1 MRNDDMKIT
10 WETLN
15 AYVDGELSPDAAA
28 AVAAAIAADK
38 AMAAR
43 VATLTRLRAVSRRL
57 AAPAKAEQRRHRP
70 GWKPVALTASLAAV
84 LVAGGLSWSLRPT
97 PGSEVNAAIAANET
111 WLAADLH
118 PDADGVMKAAAAT
131 SVAGALP
138 DLSAA
143 GLQLV
148 YLSSQP
154 FDAGEAIFA
163 GYQGPHGCHLGL
175 WKARSGSETA
185 LSALAPSKQAGL
197 SVRQWATD
205 NARYVLVG
213 HGMDAQRFDRMADLV
228 EQLIQQGHDAT
239 PEQRIALE
247 EASRIGAPC
256 QS

>member
-1 MRNDDMKIT
+1 MQNDDMKIT
-10 WETLN
+10 WEALN

-38 AMAAR
+38 ALAAR

-57 AAPAKAEQRRHRP
+57 AAPAKAERPRHRP
-70 GWKPVALTASLAAV
+70 GWKPVALAASLAAV
-84 LVAGGLSWSLRPT
+84 LVAAGLSWSLRPT
-97 PGSEVNAAIAANET
+97 PGSEVNAAVAANET

-118 PDADGVMKAAAAT
+118 PDASEVMKAAAAA

-175 WKARSGSETA
+175 WKAAPGSETVR
-185 LSALAPSKQAGL
+185 SALAAPSQAGL
-197 SVRQWATD
+197 PVHQWTAG

-228 EQLIQQGHDAT
+228 EQLILQGHGAT

-247 EASRIGAPC
+247 EAGRTGAPC

>member
-1 MRNDDMKIT
+1 MQNDDMKIT

-28 AVAAAIAADK
+28 TVAAAIAADK

-57 AAPAKAEQRRHRP
+57 VYPAKAEPQRHRP
-70 GWKPVALTASLAAV
+70 GWMPVALAASVAAV
-84 LVAGGLSWSLRPT
+84 LVAGALSWSLRPT
-97 PGSEVNAAIAANET
+97 PGSDVEAAVAASET
-111 WLAADLH
+111 WLEAGLH
-118 PDADGVMKAAAAT
+118 PDAAGVMNAAAAA
-131 SVAGALP
+131 SAAGALP

-175 WKARSGSETA
+175 WKAAPGAQTA
-185 LSALAPSKQAGL
+185 LSALAGANQVGLPVHQWTAG
-197 SVRQWATD
+197 D
-205 NARYVLVG
+205 ARYVLVG
-213 HGMDAQRFDRMADLV
+213 QGMDAQRFDRMADLV
-228 EQLIQQGHDAT
+228 EQLILQGHDAT

-247 EASRIGAPC
+247 EAGRIGAPC